1 MMNERQAIVTP
12 GSGWMY
18 RLLIFLLRKTDIR
31 VFYMIMSV
39 LIIPVTLIFSPG
51 ARMTYHY
58 YHQRRHYGVLKA
70 IWATYRNHCL
80 FGQTVIDKFAMY
92 AGHRFQVKYTG
103 LEEYEVIAASDKP
116 IIQLCA
122 HIGCSEIV
130 GYSLHVPK
138 RCNVLVYGGE
148 NEALMNYRR
157 AFFEKMNMNMIPV
170 GTEDANIEEMV
181 ECLERGEA
189 LSVFADRFSNP
200 KKVVTSKL
208 LGYDVKLARG
218 PFSLAVNMGADVCMV
233 TAMKE
238 KDGSYNAKITFL
250 DYDKTLSHKDQ
261 RQQLADQY
269 TSEIERILNVYPLQW
284 FNYFNLWIN

>member
-1 MMNERQAIVTP
+1 MAERQATVTP

-18 RLLIFLLRKTDIR
+18 RLLIALLRKMDIR
-31 VFYMIMSV
+31 VFYVIMSV
-39 LIIPVTLIFSPG
+39 LIIPVAMIFSPG
-51 ARMTYHY
+51 ARLTYHY
-58 YHQRRHYGVLKA
+58 YHERRKYGRLKA

-92 AGHRFQVKYTG
+92 AGHHFQVKYTG
-103 LEEYEVIAASDKP
+103 LEEYQEVAATDKP
-116 IIQLCA
+116 LIQLSA

-130 GYSLHVPK
+130 GYSLRVPK

-157 AFFEKMNMNMIPV
+157 ELFERMNMNMIPV

-181 ECLERGEA
+181 ACLERGET
-189 LSVFADRFSNP
+189 LSVFADRFINP

-218 PFSLAVNMGADVCMV
+218 PFSLAVNMGVDVYMV

-238 KDGSYNAKITFL
+238 KDGSYNAKVTFL
-250 DYDKTLSHKDQ
+250 DYDKTLTHREQ
-261 RQQLADQY
+261 RQQLADLY
-269 TSEIERILNVYPLQW
+269 TAEIERTLNIYPLQW
-284 FNYFNLWIN
+284 FNYFNLWID

>member
-1 MMNERQAIVTP
+1 MNERNATVTP

-18 RLLIFLLRKTDIR
+18 RLLIWLLKKTDIR
-31 VFYMIMSV
+31 VFYVIMSV
-39 LIIPVTLIFSPG
+39 FIIPVTLIVSPG
-51 ARMTYHY
+51 ARLTYHY
-58 YHQRRHYGVLKA
+58 YHLRRKYGVAKA
-70 IWATYRNHCL
+70 IWATYRNHCI

-92 AGHRFQVKYTG
+92 AGHRFEVKYTG
-103 LEEYEVIAASDKP
+103 LEKYNEIAASDKP
-116 IIQLCA
+116 LIQLSA
-122 HIGCSEIV
+122 HIGCNEII
-130 GYSLHVPK
+130 GYSLRVPK
-138 RCNVLVYGGE
+138 KCNVLVYGGE
-148 NEALMNYRR
+148 NEALMNYRKEL
-157 AFFEKMNMNMIPV
+157 FEKMNMNMIPV

-181 ECLERGEA
+181 ACLERGEA

-218 PFSLAVNMGADVCMV
+218 PFSLAVNMGVDVYMV

-238 KDGSYNAKITFL
+238 KDGSYSAKITFL
-250 DYDKTLSHKDQ
+250 EYDKSLSHREQ

-269 TSEIERILNVYPLQW
+269 TAEIDRILEIYPLQW

>member
-1 MMNERQAIVTP
+1 MVTP

-18 RLLIFLLRKTDIR
+18 RLLISLLRKTDIR
-31 VFYMIMSV
+31 VFYMVMSV
-39 LIIPVTLIFSPG
+39 LIIPVAMIFSPG

-58 YHQRRHYGVLKA
+58 YHQRKKYGCLKA

-92 AGHRFQVKYTG
+92 AGHQFKVNYTG
-103 LEEYEVIAASDKP
+103 LEEYQLRAASDKP
-116 IIQLCA
+116 FIQLSA

-130 GYSLHVPK
+130 GYSLRVPK

-157 AFFEKMNMNMIPV
+157 ELFENVNMNMIPV
-170 GTEDANIEEMV
+170 GIEDANIEEMV
-181 ECLERGEA
+181 ACLERGEV

-218 PFSLAVNMGADVCMV
+218 PFSLAVNMGVDVYMV

-250 DYDKTLSHKDQ
+250 EYDKTLTHREQ
-261 RQQLADQY
+261 RQQLADLY
-269 TSEIERILNVYPLQW
+269 TAEIERTLNVYPLQW
-284 FNYFNLWIN
+284 FNYFNLWID

>member
-1 MMNERQAIVTP
+1 MKDRQATVTP

-18 RLLIFLLRKTDIR
+18 RLLIYLLKKTDIR
-31 VFYMIMSV
+31 VFYLIMS
-39 LIIPVTLIFSPG
+39 LFIIPVTLIASPG
-51 ARMTYHY
+51 ARLTYHY
-58 YHQRRHYGVLKA
+58 YHTRRKYGVVKA
-70 IWATYRNHCL
+70 IWSTYRNHCI

-92 AGHRFQVKYTG
+92 AGHRFEVKYTG
-103 LEEYEVIAASDKP
+103 LEEYKVIAASDKP
-116 IIQLCA
+116 LIQLSA
-122 HIGCSEIV
+122 HIGCNEII
-130 GYSLHVPK
+130 GYSLRVPK
-138 RCNVLVYGGE
+138 KCNVLVYGGE

-157 AFFEKMNMNMIPV
+157 ELFEKMNMNMIPV

-218 PFSLAVNMGADVCMV
+218 PFSLAVNMGVDVYMV

-238 KDGSYNAKITFL
+238 KDGSYSAKITFL
-250 DYDKTLSHKDQ
+250 EYDKTLSHREQ

-269 TSEIERILNVYPLQW
+269 TAEIDRILDQYPLQW

>member
-1 MMNERQAIVTP
+1 MNKRQATVTP

-18 RLLIFLLRKTDIR
+18 RLLISLLRKTDIR
-31 VFYMIMSV
+31 VFYAIMSV
-39 LIIPVTLIFSPG
+39 FVIPVTLIFSPG
-51 ARMTYHY
+51 ARLTYHY
-58 YHQRRHYGVLKA
+58 YHERRHYGCLKA

-92 AGHRFQVKYTG
+92 AGHHFQVKYTG
-103 LEEYEVIAASDKP
+103 LEEYMQFCTTDKP
-116 IIQLCA
+116 LIQLCA

-148 NEALMNYRR
+148 NAALMNYRKEL
-157 AFFEKMNMNMIPV
+157 FERMNMNMIPV

-181 ECLERGEA
+181 ACLERGES

-200 KKVVTSKL
+200 KKIVSSKL
-208 LGYDVKLARG
+208 MGYDVKLARG
-218 PFSLAVNMGADVCMV
+218 PFSLAVNIGADVCVV

-250 DYDKTLSHKDQ
+250 DYDKTLSHKEQ

-269 TSEIERILNVYPLQW
+269 TAEIENILNRYPLQW

>member
-1 MMNERQAIVTP
+1 MAERQATVTP

-18 RLLIFLLRKTDIR
+18 RLLIALLRKVDIR
-31 VFYMIMSV
+31 VFYTIMSV
-39 LIIPVTLIFSPG
+39 LIIPVAMIFSPG
-51 ARMTYHY
+51 ARLTYHY
-58 YHQRRHYGVLKA
+58 YHRRRKYGRLKA

-92 AGHRFQVKYTG
+92 AGHHFQVKYTG
-103 LEEYEVIAASDKP
+103 LEEYQEVAATDKP
-116 IIQLCA
+116 LIQLSA

-130 GYSLHVPK
+130 GYSLRVPK

-157 AFFEKMNMNMIPV
+157 ELFERMNMNMIPV

-181 ECLERGEA
+181 ACLERGEA
-189 LSVFADRFSNP
+189 LSAFADRFSNP

-208 LGYDVKLARG
+208 LGYGVKLARG
-218 PFSLAVNMGADVCMV
+218 PFSLAVNMGVDVYMV

-250 DYDKTLSHKDQ
+250 EYDKTLSHKEQ
-261 RQQLADQY
+261 RQQLANLY
-269 TSEIERILNVYPLQW
+269 TAEIERTLDIYPLQW
-284 FNYFNLWIN
+284 FNYFNLWID

>member
-1 MMNERQAIVTP
+1 MAERQAMVTP

-18 RLLIFLLRKTDIR
+18 RLLISLLRKTDIR
-31 VFYMIMSV
+31 VFYMVMSV
-39 LIIPVTLIFSPG
+39 LIIPVAMIFSPG

-58 YHQRRHYGVLKA
+58 YHQRKKYGCLKA

-92 AGHRFQVKYTG
+92 AGHQFKVNYTG
-103 LEEYEVIAASDKP
+103 LEEYQLRAASDKP
-116 IIQLCA
+116 FIQLSA

-130 GYSLHVPK
+130 GYSLRVPK

-157 AFFEKMNMNMIPV
+157 ELFENVNMNMIPV
-170 GTEDANIEEMV
+170 GIEDANIEEMV
-181 ECLERGEA
+181 ACLERGEV

-250 DYDKTLSHKDQ
+250 EYDKTLTHREQ
-261 RQQLADQY
+261 RQQLADLY
-269 TSEIERILNVYPLQW
+269 TAEIERTLNVYPLQW
-284 FNYFNLWIN
+284 FNYFNLWID

>member
-1 MMNERQAIVTP
+1 MAERQATVTP

-18 RLLIFLLRKTDIR
+18 RLLIALLKKMDIR
-31 VFYMIMSV
+31 VFYVIMSV
-39 LIIPVTLIFSPG
+39 LIIPVAMIFSPG
-51 ARMTYHY
+51 ARLTYHY
-58 YHQRRHYGVLKA
+58 YHQRKKYGCLKA

-92 AGHRFQVKYTG
+92 AGHQFRVKYTG
-103 LEEYEVIAASDKP
+103 LEEYQLRAASDKP
-116 IIQLCA
+116 FIQLSA

-130 GYSLHVPK
+130 GYSLRVPK

-148 NEALMNYRR
+148 NEALMNYRKEL
-157 AFFEKMNMNMIPV
+157 FENMNMNMIPV

-181 ECLERGEA
+181 ACLERGET
-189 LSVFADRFSNP
+189 LSVFADRFINP

-218 PFSLAVNMGADVCMV
+218 PFSLAVNMGVDVYMV

-238 KDGSYNAKITFL
+238 KDGSYNAKVTFL
-250 DYDKTLSHKDQ
+250 DYDKTLTHREQ
-261 RQQLADQY
+261 RQQLADLY
-269 TSEIERILNVYPLQW
+269 TAEIERTLNIYPLQW
-284 FNYFNLWIN
+284 FNYFNLWID

>member
-1 MMNERQAIVTP
+1 MAERQATVTP

-18 RLLIFLLRKTDIR
+18 RLLISLLRKVDIR
-31 VFYMIMSV
+31 VFYTIMSV
-39 LIIPVTLIFSPG
+39 LIIPVAMIFSPG
-51 ARMTYHY
+51 ARLTYHY
-58 YHQRRHYGVLKA
+58 YHERRKYGRLKA

-92 AGHRFQVKYTG
+92 AGHHFQVKYTG
-103 LEEYEVIAASDKP
+103 LEEYQEVAATDKP
-116 IIQLCA
+116 LIQLSA

-130 GYSLHVPK
+130 GYSLRVPK

-157 AFFEKMNMNMIPV
+157 ELFERMNMNMIPV

-181 ECLERGEA
+181 ACLERGEA
-189 LSVFADRFSNP
+189 LSAFADRFSNP

-218 PFSLAVNMGADVCMV
+218 PFSLAVNMGVDVYMV

-250 DYDKTLSHKDQ
+250 EYDKTLTHREQ
-261 RQQLADQY
+261 RQQLADLY
-269 TSEIERILNVYPLQW
+269 TAEIERTLNVYPLQW
-284 FNYFNLWIN
+284 FNYFNLWID